1 MEFAFVTF
9 VNSHPTYVQLMK
21 STIRSVE
28 LFSKYPIIVY
38 CVDFPELF
46 MPFIASDKCILRR
59 ISIQSVCGKSIYYV
73 KPFIILD
80 AIKQGLTSG
89 YYIEA
94 DDIVT
99 PSCDFIVTY
108 LSKVD
113 TFPISPIHPNDVIIS
128 KHFMNNLGVT
138 TKTQHYIHAHVLFK
152 SSNKDFIEEWLQ
164 GCLRSRG
171 ENWDESVLNCMYW
184 KHGLAEHCLP
194 VIDPWYQ
201 AFDTNPDII
210 NTAITL
216 HGCKQPHEHASYLE
230 RMRLLA
236 SDKLE

>member
-113 TFPISPIHPNDVIIS
+113 TFPISPIHPDDVIIS

-152 SSNKDFIEEWLQ
+152 SSNLDFIEECIYTFLTIT
-164 GCLRSRG
+164 
-171 ENWDESVLNCMYW
+171 VLTELHFSPYFSFVKLPNLFIQF
-184 KHGLAEHCLP
+184 GLF
-194 VIDPWYQ
+194 YQ
-201 AFDTNPDII
+201 VSFELCYI
-210 NTAITL
+210 NSLTIF
-216 HGCKQPHEHASYLE
+216 
-230 RMRLLA
+230 
-236 SDKLE
+236 